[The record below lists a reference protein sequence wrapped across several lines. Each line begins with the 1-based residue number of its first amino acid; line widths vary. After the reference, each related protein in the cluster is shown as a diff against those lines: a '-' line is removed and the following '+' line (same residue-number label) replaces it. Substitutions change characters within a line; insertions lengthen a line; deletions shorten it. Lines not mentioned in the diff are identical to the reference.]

1 MPSASFLTVLPIVS
15 SSRGLEWDPDHINAL
30 ITYVSLN
37 FCLACALQEKKGV
50 FVLVKLYLWFFLSV
64 GGVLRSYFFQTVIFS
79 PGGRSKIKTQEANK
93 T

>member
-37 FCLACALQEKKGV
+37 FYLACALQEKKGV
-50 FVLVKLYLWFFLSV
+50 FVLVKLYLWFFSICGWSAAQLFLPNCNILSW
-64 GGVLRSYFFQTVIFS
+64 REKQD
-79 PGGRSKIKTQEANK
+79 
-93 T
+93 